1 MIKLSKRLAAAA
13 ELVRPCESFAD
24 IGCDHGYL
32 PAYLV
37 QNNIVKKAYAC
48 DINEGPLSKCRE
60 VAEQEG
66 VAGKITCI
74 LAPGLRLADG
84 LDGAAD
90 LAPEDIFILG
100 MGGELIADIIA
111 KCPFAKSKDVH
122 FVLNPMTRQHV
133 LRRRLCESGFEI
145 GRDIIVAEGRHY
157 YNVFEASYTGK
168 IVRHDES
175 YYFLGNIKDFSNR
188 EYFEHLLNFL
198 ENKQKGYADYSE
210 VISAIKEKL

>member
-74 LAPGLRLADG
+74 LAPGLLG
-84 LDGAAD
+84 LNESDAREIA
-90 LAPEDIFILG
+90 ICG

-168 IVRHDES
+168 IVRYDES

-198 ENKQKGYADYSE
+198 ENKQKGNADYSE

>member
-74 LAPGLRLADG
+74 LAPGLLG
-84 LDGAAD
+84 LNESDASEIA
-90 LAPEDIFILG
+90 ICG

-111 KCPFAKSKDVH
+111 MPVCKIKGCAFCAQSHDAPACAS
-122 FVLNPMTRQHV
+122 PPA
-133 LRRRLCESGFEI
+133 LRKRL
-145 GRDIIVAEGRHY
+145 
-157 YNVFEASYTGK
+157 
-168 IVRHDES
+168 
-175 YYFLGNIKDFSNR
+175 
-188 EYFEHLLNFL
+188 
-198 ENKQKGYADYSE
+198 
-210 VISAIKEKL
+210 

>member
-74 LAPGLRLADG
+74 LAPGLLG
-84 LDGAAD
+84 LN
-90 LAPEDIFILG
+90 E
-100 MGGELIADIIA
+100 
-111 KCPFAKSKDVH
+111 
-122 FVLNPMTRQHV
+122 R
-133 LRRRLCESGFEI
+133 
-145 GRDIIVAEGRHY
+145 
-157 YNVFEASYTGK
+157 EASEIAIGSFCLDFCAKNAKFQREACY
-168 IVRHDES
+168 
-175 YYFLGNIKDFSNR
+175 LGLSKA
-188 EYFEHLLNFL
+188 L
-198 ENKQKGYADYSE
+198 QCW
-210 VISAIKEKL
+210 

>member
-1 MIKLSKRLAAAA
+1 MIRLSKRLAAAA
-13 ELVRPCESFAD
+13 ELVRPAKAFAD

-37 QNNIVKKAYAC
+37 QNNIVQKAYAC

-60 VAEQEG
+60 VAAREG
-66 VAGKITCI
+66 VADKITCI
-74 LAPGLRLADG
+74 LAPGLSG
-84 LDGAAD
+84 LRENDAREIA
-90 LAPEDIFILG
+90 ICG

-111 KCPFAKSKDVH
+111 DCPFAKSKDVH

-133 LRRRLCESGFEI
+133 LRRRLCENGFEI
-145 GRDIIVAEGRHY
+145 GRDIIVSEGRHY

-168 IVRHDES
+168 IVERDES
-175 YYFLGNIKDFSNR
+175 YYFLGNIRDFSNKK
-188 EYFEHLLNFL
+188 YFEHLLSFL
-198 ENKQKGYADYSE
+198 ENKQKGNADYSD

>member
-1 MIKLSKRLAAAA
+1 MIKLSRRLAAAA

-74 LAPGLRLADG
+74 LAPGLLG
-84 LDGAAD
+84 LNESDAREIA
-90 LAPEDIFILG
+90 ICG

-111 KCPFAKSKDVH
+111 ECPFVKSKDVH

-198 ENKQKGYADYSE
+198 ENKQKGNADYSE